1 MMRKNGWIR
10 SLAVLTALLLALP
23 ASWTA
28 FAETITEPKYVNEGS
43 EILDADIEVVG
54 HAEAL
59 DVTSSEGSDTE
70 VTVNGNVSLEAIE
83 NDSTALRVSS
93 GAGSTT
99 DVTVTGSVE
108 ATGIGEGGSEISGVW
123 ITSRGETT
131 VFIYGDL
138 VVTAEEMTAMGINTL
153 DRQVLYILSRGGAGE
168 EAIGSSGS
176 VTVGGDMVVTSEDYT
191 AIGINATQGG
201 GNPQD
206 VQVDIGGDL
215 TVSGADADGIAAWCP
230 DESAPPEKEFHIGGD
245 LNVTG
250 TQGDAHGVGL
260 EGNQTTTVDITGDL
274 NVSGAGEAW
283 GVQTITGDNTVNIGG
298 DVTAEGA
305 YDTQG
310 VVLGS
315 MEEDDRTELTV
326 GGSVNASS
334 GEGNVV
340 GVAAAGDGT
349 VLVDI
354 AGDVSAISVEGQ
366 EEALGLATIGNGEIT
381 VDIGGSVDASG
392 AVATGVRTELVT
404 GAFDEGTENPETA
417 GTIAVN
423 ITGDVNAEGSEY
435 AQGVSASVEEGTLTV
450 DIGGALNAS
459 SSNGEG
465 GGAVGLELTSA
476 SGGTI
481 TATVGEG
488 ITADGGSDGGVGVR
502 AVVYDGGTV
511 DVTVEAG
518 GITSSGGESDYNNN
532 AGVEVRNDGGTMNV
546 DVTGDI
552 DSTGM
557 GIYVSGMN
565 PDEETTAETTV
576 HVDGNVTVTGEESF
590 GIMTEARDHFAGNYV
605 VTDGTFT
612 GEADPDAELYAYGYI
627 EDDEGSTEVPLYY
640 DEETGTLYDDSGRI
654 WEEERQENN
663 SKAEILVEGD
673 VTADGTAV
681 LIDMESTLATV
692 DLTADGT
699 VSGGEHSIV
708 LFGEADAEQ
717 VTVTVW
723 EVQPNDADALVE
735 RAEWDDEGQQLNYTR
750 DEEAEKQ
757 IQYIIRIDQP
767 DYISTE
773 GTTEHNGYQVAHEGD
788 KVFVKLNIP
797 DGYTLDSVWRD
808 AGQSLEVIQD
818 AQGRYYLAVPRGGG
832 VELSVTLREIEI
844 LREEAPRMLT
854 IVMDPNGGTIDG
866 KEGSLVISAF
876 EGKVFTLPEAPE
888 KEGAAFLGWYATPY
902 AKEDARWM
910 EPAADSTELKQPGQ
924 KDRITKN
931 VFYTAIWG
939 ETVAETEAA
948 ETAEGAVG

>member
-1 MMRKNGWIR
+1 MMKRNGWIR

-28 FAETITEPKYVNEGS
+28 FAETITDSVYVEKGS
-43 EILDADIEVVG
+43 KTLDADIEVPWG
-54 HAEAL
+54 PNAL
-59 DVTSSEGSDTE
+59 EVVASDGDE
-70 VTVNGNVSLEAIE
+70 VDVTVNGNVSLEASWGE
-83 NDSTALRVSS
+83 TSTLEVHTGADSTSEIIVN
-93 GAGSTT
+93 
-99 DVTVTGSVE
+99 GSVE
-108 ATGIGEGGSEISGVW
+108 ATGTGQDTREISGVW
-123 ITSRGETT
+123 ISSRGETT
-131 VFIYGDL
+131 IFIYGDL
-138 VVTAEEMTAMGINTL
+138 VVTAEEMAAMGINTL
-153 DRQVLYILSRGGAGE
+153 DKQMLYMLTRGGAGE

-176 VTVGGDMVVTSEDYT
+176 ITLEGDLVVTSGDY
-191 AIGINATQGG
+191 NATGIYAPQGSG
-201 GNPQD
+201 TPQD
-206 VQVDIGGDL
+206 MQVDIGGDL
-215 TVSGADADGIAAWCP
+215 IVSGADAGGAVFAGTQTATVD
-230 DESAPPEKEFHIGGD
+230 IGGD

-250 TQGDAHGVGL
+250 TQGTAVGVL
-260 EGNQTTTVDITGDL
+260 AEGGN
-274 NVSGAGEAW
+274 
-283 GVQTITGDNTVNIGG
+283 NTVNIGG
-298 DVTAEGA
+298 DVTVEGV
-305 YDTQG
+305 YDTAAIVMQNQ
-310 VVLGS
+310 
-315 MEEDDRTELTV
+315 EEGDTAELTV
-326 GGSVNASS
+326 GGSVSASS
-334 GEGNVV
+334 EE
-340 GVAAAGDGT
+340 GVATGLAAGGSGS
-349 VLVDI
+349 VAVDI
-354 AGDVSAISVEGQ
+354 TGDVSASTGGAQ
-366 EEALGLATIGNGEIT
+366 EEAMGVVTGGNGDIT
-381 VDIGGSVDASG
+381 LDIGGSVNASG
-392 AVATGVRTELVT
+392 AIATGVQTELLV
-404 GAFDEGTENPETA
+404 GASDEGTENLEA

-423 ITGDVNAEGSEY
+423 ITGDVNAEGSQY
-435 AQGVSASVEEGTLTV
+435 AQGVYASAEVGTLTV

-459 SSNGEG
+459 SSNEEGGG
-465 GGAVGLELTSA
+465 GGAVGLDLIST

-488 ITADGGSDGGVGVR
+488 ITVDSGSDGGVGVH

-518 GITSSGGESDYNNN
+518 GITASGGESYYNNN

-552 DSTGM
+552 GSTGL

-565 PDEETTAETTV
+565 SDEETTAETTV
-576 HVDGNVTVTGEESF
+576 HVDGNVTATGEES
-590 GIMTEARDHFAGNYV
+590 IAIVTEAFDSIDGYV

-612 GEADPDAELYAYGYI
+612 GEADPDAEPYTYVYL
-627 EDDEGSTEVPLYY
+627 EDDGKDVPIYY

-654 WEEERQENN
+654 WEEDRTENN
-663 SKAEILVEGD
+663 SRAEILVEGD

-717 VTVTVW
+717 VIVTVW

-735 RAEWDDEGQQLNYTR
+735 RAEWDDEGQQLTYTR

-773 GTTEHNGYQVAHEGD
+773 GTMEHNGYQVAHEGD
-788 KVFVKLNIP
+788 QVYVKLNIP
-797 DGYTLDSVWRD
+797 EGYTLDSVWRD

-818 AQGRYYLAVPRGGG
+818 AEGRYYLAVPRGGG
-832 VELSVTLREIEI
+832 VELSVTLREIP
-844 LREEAPRMLT
+844 REAAPRMLT

-902 AKEDARWM
+902 AKEDAQWI
-910 EPAADSTELKQPGQ
+910 EPAADSAELKQPGQ

-939 ETVAETEAA
+939 EPAAEAEAA
-948 ETAEGAVG
+948 ETGESAVG